1 MHARKVR
8 AILREVPANMTGDA
22 MTKERRNDAERS
34 KRELRAELNES
45 QLDTL
50 ASVERYG
57 WELKFIRRPIFQ
69 PSIPVV
75 FDGDRKVYAVLE
87 ADGELNEHPPFDIRG
102 D

>member
-1 MHARKVR
+1 
-8 AILREVPANMTGDA
+8 
-22 MTKERRNDAERS
+22 MTKERRHDDERS
-34 KRELRAELNES
+34 RRELRAELNEA

-57 WELKFIRRPIFQ
+57 WELKFIRRPIFE

-75 FDGDRKVYAVLE
+75 FDGDRKIYAVLE